1 MTQLRRVCG
10 IVFSLILVAFVFP
23 LLTYANS
30 PPPMPR
36 FVFELL
42 HTPEEAVY
50 MDLLIR
56 MDETDPRYSE
66 LEEDNLP
73 NSFSESAEIITYCKD
88 GFISYT
94 FHYRGA
100 ISQIRLNEK
109 SEVVFFIDSTRRIY
123 SGDTIIAE
131 DHKQDIENRGEIRLA
146 LLDAQGNIVKI
157 SRPLSIRPSGLFS
170 YSLGTFHYDAS
181 ADSLEVDSESNLG
194 AILVFLIVGIG
205 GITLTCFT
213 EWLVALSFD
222 GVRKYSRLT
231 VIVNIVSQL
240 IMRVGQMF
248 LLKVMYVFDI
258 VLVYL
263 GMILLL
269 EIMVY
274 LCEFLLYRRL
284 MKDVSW
290 KRCLAYTVCANT
302 ASLISGLLLLSI
314 VLF

>member
-1 MTQLRRVCG
+1 
-10 IVFSLILVAFVFP
+10 
-23 LLTYANS
+23 
-30 PPPMPR
+30 MPR

-42 HTPEEAVY
+42 NAPEEAVY

-56 MDETDPRYSE
+56 MDETDPRYCE

-73 NSFSESAEIITYCKD
+73 NSFSESAEIITYFED
-88 GFISYT
+88 GFLSYT

-100 ISQIRLNEK
+100 ISQIQLNEK
-109 SEVVFFIDSTRRIY
+109 SEAVFFVDSTRRIY

-131 DHKQDIENRGEIRLA
+131 DHKQDIETRGKIRLA
-146 LLDAQGNIVKI
+146 LLNAQGDIVKV
-157 SRPLSIRPSGLFS
+157 SRSLSIRPSGLFS
-170 YSLGTFHYDAS
+170 YSLGTFHYDA
-181 ADSLEVDSESNLG
+181 AQDCLKVDSKSNLG

-205 GITLTCFT
+205 GIIWTCFI

-222 GVRKYSRLT
+222 VVRKYSRLT

-240 IMRVGQMF
+240 IMRVGQM
-248 LLKVMYVFDI
+248 LLLNVMYVFDI
-258 VLVYL
+258 ILVYL

-269 EIMVY
+269 EILVY
-274 LCEFLLYRRL
+274 LGEFLLYTRL

-290 KRCLAYTVCANT
+290 KRCFAYTVCANT
-302 ASLISGLLLLSI
+302 ASLISGLLLFSI